1 MKKLFLL
8 TLALLAA
15 ATAGAQIHLE
25 GYRQSDIAPRWTEGR
40 WDARWISVP
49 GEPLNA
55 YGVYVFRKTL
65 NLPSKP
71 ERYVVHVS
79 ADNRYKLYVNGHLV
93 SLGPAR
99 GDIYNWNYETVDL
112 SPWLRQGDNTLAA
125 EVWNFVEWKPIAQIS
140 FNQTGLIVQGNGPDE
155 QGANT
160 DGSWK
165 CLRNDAYAP
174 HTTGVY
180 GYFAAGPGERVDA
193 SRYPWGWQQP
203 DYDDSA
209 WAAARSREMHI
220 SPRGT
225 SPVSGSSCS
234 SPGFSPGER
243 SNMGKESTSVG
254 LSTPRMSRFT

>member
-55 YGVYVFRKTL
+55 YGVYLFRKTL

-99 GDIYNWNYETVDL
+99 GDIYNWNYDKATIRWPPKCGT
-112 SPWLRQGDNTLAA
+112 S
-125 EVWNFVEWKPIAQIS
+125 S
-140 FNQTGLIVQGNGPDE
+140 NG
-155 QGANT
+155 
-160 DGSWK
+160 S
-165 CLRNDAYAP
+165 
-174 HTTGVY
+174 
-180 GYFAAGPGERVDA
+180 
-193 SRYPWGWQQP
+193 
-203 DYDDSA
+203 
-209 WAAARSREMHI
+209 RSR
-220 SPRGT
+220 
-225 SPVSGSSCS
+225 
-234 SPGFSPGER
+234 R
-243 SNMGKESTSVG
+243 SASIR
-254 LSTPRMSRFT
+254 PD

>member
-55 YGVYVFRKTL
+55 YGVYLFRKTL

-125 EVWNFVEWKPIAQIS
+125 EVWNFVEWEADRADQLQS
-140 FNQTGLIVQGNGPDE
+140 DR
-155 QGANT
+155 T
-160 DGSWK
+160 DRSGQ
-165 CLRNDAYAP
+165 RPRRA
-174 HTTGVY
+174 GRQY
-180 GYFAAGPGERVDA
+180 GR
-193 SRYPWGWQQP
+193 QL
-203 DYDDSA
+203 
-209 WAAARSREMHI
+209 EM
-220 SPRGT
+220 PA
-225 SPVSGSSCS
+225 
-234 SPGFSPGER
+234 
-243 SNMGKESTSVG
+243 
-254 LSTPRMSRFT
+254 

>member
-79 ADNRYKLYVNGHLV
+79 ADNRYKLYVN
-93 SLGPAR
+93 
-99 GDIYNWNYETVDL
+99 
-112 SPWLRQGDNTLAA
+112 
-125 EVWNFVEWKPIAQIS
+125 
-140 FNQTGLIVQGNGPDE
+140 
-155 QGANT
+155 
-160 DGSWK
+160 
-165 CLRNDAYAP
+165 
-174 HTTGVY
+174 
-180 GYFAAGPGERVDA
+180 
-193 SRYPWGWQQP
+193 
-203 DYDDSA
+203 
-209 WAAARSREMHI
+209 
-220 SPRGT
+220 
-225 SPVSGSSCS
+225 
-234 SPGFSPGER
+234 
-243 SNMGKESTSVG
+243 
-254 LSTPRMSRFT
+254 